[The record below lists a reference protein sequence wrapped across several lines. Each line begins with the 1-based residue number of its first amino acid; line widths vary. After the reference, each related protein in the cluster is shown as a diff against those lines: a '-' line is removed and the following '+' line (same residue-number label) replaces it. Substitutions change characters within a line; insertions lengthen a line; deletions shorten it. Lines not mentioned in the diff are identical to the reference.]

1 MRFCKE
7 CDRDI
12 SLYDPRSQFCT
23 PKCKGK
29 YNKKA
34 HRERNRNERRRLN
47 TNSRPLL
54 DNLIQNPWTS
64 LDFYRK
70 LSKNW

>member
-7 CDRDI
+7 CDADI
-12 SLYDPRSQFCT
+12 SHYDVRSQFCT

-29 YNKKA
+29 YNKRV

-47 TNSRPLL
+47 TNYRPILDDLL
-54 DNLIQNPWTS
+54 RKPWTTV
-64 LDFYRK
+64 DFYQN